1 MKNQQL
7 IKYFNFFI
15 FFEDEKSNSGIF
27 TIREGN
33 KKPLPHEMVKRSFNM
48 QKQLSKK
55 NLFFLRENS
64 SCREFTF
71 WWKEKTNLSHQRKV
85 KTRMK
90 IFIQNQCIIKK
101 LKNFSFFWGDFD
113 LSGIFTLCNKKIIFK

>member
-1 MKNQQL
+1 
-7 IKYFNFFI
+7 
-15 FFEDEKSNSGIF
+15 
-27 TIREGN
+27 
-33 KKPLPHEMVKRSFNM
+33 M

-90 IFIQNQCIIKK
+90 IFIQNQYIIKK
-101 LKNFSFFWGDFD
+101 LKNFSFFGDEKSI
-113 LSGIFTLCNKKIIFK
+113 SGIFTLCSKKIFK